1 MSAAR
6 YFYKAYSPKMLNQ
19 IYKEKIQYRASAG
32 MDNITPKVFG
42 AHLTENIQ
50 IISKKV
56 LAGTYNFTRYREI
69 LISKGRGKEPR
80 VISIPTIRD
89 KLALAAYH
97 TFLQNVF
104 ADTIEEP
111 LLHTIVGSISQSVLR
126 GQYNGYVK
134 IDITKFYS
142 SINHSILLRKI
153 KRKVRKKEALEFLA
167 RAITTQTIPRNVS
180 APEKTSPTKGVP
192 EGLSI
197 SNILADIYLSNLK
210 ELICNKFD
218 IAFFRYVDDILIL
231 CQADQA
237 AKIKD
242 YAVNILIQE
251 FALEANPQKTVSGKL
266 NEGVPFLGYVFY
278 NNKISI
284 RPAAKQKIESSLE
297 ELFRKRKNQV
307 VPQALFIWR
316 LNLRISGCI
325 LESKKYGWLFYYSQM
340 SDLKILFQ
348 LDWLIQRFFKRFKI
362 DQPDSIKS
370 FVRTYHEIT
379 KNVSHSTYLINADL
393 YSCEEKRKILSGIYS
408 QKSVNTMDD
417 DMIES
422 LFKEAMFKEIQRLE
436 HDIQNFCRAE
446 ISSVVGRMNISPLSA
461 LMPRGSPSFT
471 RSVISPAP
479 RIVGIPRLRA
489 KIAVWEVSPP
499 FSVTIASTI
508 SLFSVAVSEGDKSSA
523 TITAGTVMS
532 PRERTRVPERQRR
545 IRFRIS
551 SMSAARSR
559 VKSFSAFRKTSI

>member
-6 YFYKAYSPKMLNQ
+6 YFYKAYSPKKLNQ
-19 IYKEKIQYRASAG
+19 IYEEKIQYRASAG
-32 MDNITPKVFG
+32 MDNITPKVFE
-42 AHLTENIQ
+42 AHLTDNIQ

-56 LAGTYNFTRYREI
+56 LAGTYSFTRYREI

-97 TFLQNVF
+97 SFLQNVF

-111 LLHTIVGSISQSVLR
+111 LLHTIVGSISQSVLSGR
-126 GQYNGYVK
+126 YNGYVK

-142 SINHSILLRKI
+142 SINHSILLKKI
-153 KRKVRKKEALEFLA
+153 KRKIRKKEALEFLV

-197 SNILADIYLSNLK
+197 SNILADIYLSDLK

-218 IAFFRYVDDILIL
+218 VAFFRYVDDILIM

-237 AKIKD
+237 TKIKN
-242 YAVNILIQE
+242 YSVNILVQE

-266 NEGVPFLGYVFY
+266 KEGVPFLGYVFY
-278 NNKISI
+278 DNKISI

-307 VPQALFIWR
+307 IPQALFIWR

-348 LDWLIQRFFKRFKI
+348 LDWLIQRLFKRFKI

-408 QKSVNTMDD
+408 QKSVDTMDD
-417 DMIES
+417 DMIEN

-436 HDIQNFCRAE
+436 HDIQNF
-446 ISSVVGRMNISPLSA
+446 S
-461 LMPRGSPSFT
+461 
-471 RSVISPAP
+471 
-479 RIVGIPRLRA
+479 
-489 KIAVWEVSPP
+489 
-499 FSVTIASTI
+499 
-508 SLFSVAVSEGDKSSA
+508 
-523 TITAGTVMS
+523 
-532 PRERTRVPERQRR
+532 
-545 IRFRIS
+545 
-551 SMSAARSR
+551 
-559 VKSFSAFRKTSI
+559 